1 MNFFGHA
8 VVASRICADPEF
20 VLGSMLPDF
29 EGMVAESATRFI
41 SPRVFEGVRTHHATD
56 HVFHSSEPFLRH
68 QAKARVELQSKQ
80 VRTGPRRAVA
90 HVGVELLLDAA
101 LGAATHR
108 TDCYKSALQAGLQP
122 SVLAGAPFM
131 ARAKLSTLLTS
142 LRARAAYVV
151 PKTPL
156 EVAQRLERIF
166 AARPALSLRA
176 GELPVV
182 TEWVHR
188 AWAPIAAEAE
198 AWLTELVDSATRHLN
213 ATSFQTN
220 EQQAPLF
227 EASTF
232 STAPES
238 ELL

>member
-29 EGMVAESATRFI
+29 EGMVAESATRFTA
-41 SPRVFEGVRTHHATD
+41 PRVCEGVRTHHATD
-56 HVFHSSEPFLRH
+56 RVFHGSEPFLRH
-68 QAKARVELQSKQ
+68 QAQARLELQSNQ

-108 TDCYKSALQAGLQP
+108 TECYKLALQAGLQP
-122 SVLAGAPFM
+122 SVLAGAPLM

-151 PKTPL
+151 PKTPS
-156 EVAQRLERIF
+156 EVVQRLERIF
-166 AARPALSLRA
+166 AGRPALSLRA

-182 TEWVHR
+182 AEWAHR
-188 AWAPIAAEAE
+188 AWAPIADEAE
-198 AWLTELVDSATRHLN
+198 TWLTQLVDSAAQHLN
-213 ATSFQTN
+213 ATRFQTS
-220 EQQAPLF
+220 ERQAPHF
-227 EASTF
+227 EASTS
-232 STAPES
+232 STPPES